1 MLSIDPADAI
11 RADQVVELD
20 LGVRPA
26 PAGSGELLLH
36 TDGPDALL
44 VLLVNDRDNS
54 RAGPAIVTLV
64 GCQQSV
70 FGYPNDE
77 ARWGDPR
84 LRGLGYGFFEV
95 LDSPWP
101 QRLGRYNRPAFPTRT
116 VHRPLRHF
124 GVSCHESLGE
134 FLAADIRVELGPET
148 FAQAVREALRR
159 LFD

>member
-1 MLSIDPADAI
+1 VLSIDPADCV

-20 LGVRPA
+20 FGMRPS

-44 VLLVNDRDNS
+44 VLLVNGPDHT
-54 RAGPAIVTLV
+54 RAGPAIVTFV
-64 GCQQSV
+64 GCRQSV

-95 LDSPWP
+95 RDSPWP
-101 QRLGRYNRPAFPTRT
+101 RRLESYNRQAFPTRT
-116 VHRPLRHF
+116 VPRPLRHF

-134 FLAADIRVELGPET
+134 FLAADVRTELWPDP
-148 FAQAVREALRR
+148 FDDAVREALRR
-159 LFD
+159 LRA